1 MLVME
6 KLKFNA
12 NIPEQRR
19 ATEKSNQTSLFCLY
33 ILENMVANY
42 RIRIY
47 ASLKTL
53 QGRRG
58 GRAFQMYII
67 KIPEPKRKKK

>member
-12 NIPEQRR
+12 NIPAHVERRR
-19 ATEKSNQTSLFCLY
+19 ATEKSNKTSLFCPY
-33 ILENMVANY
+33 YLENMVANY

-47 ASLKTL
+47 ASLNKTL

-67 KIPEPKRKKK
+67 KIPEP